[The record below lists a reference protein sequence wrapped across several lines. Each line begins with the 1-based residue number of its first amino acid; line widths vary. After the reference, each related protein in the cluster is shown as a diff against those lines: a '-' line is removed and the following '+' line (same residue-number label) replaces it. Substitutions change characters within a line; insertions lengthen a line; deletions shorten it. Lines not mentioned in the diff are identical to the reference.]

1 MKLTFFSALL
11 GAALS
16 ANIEIANDEDV
27 ELKLFYWFEKEH
39 LYF

>member
-1 MKLTFFSALL
+1 MKSAFFSALI
-11 GAALS
+11 GTALS

-27 ELKLFYWFEKEH
+27 ELKLFYWFEKET